1 MKHFFDFSQKSAS
14 LSLGSRLLFEQRFPK
29 SFLALKSVRQLCF
42 WGRKVDTSKM
52 NTCQALLDIFAQ
64 KCLTGVQF
72 WENAKNTI
80 SDSKSCTM
88 YQWFFTILP
97 RCKTCSRC
105 RRNAPLI
112 WRNSRKVTPSKMS
125 AKTQSKSTFS
135 RKVRKHYEF
144 PVQLNPE
151 KRKNVVLGQHFR
163 SSRFIKVH
171 QVVDTGDRAPA
182 GRPASGL
189 HSRRARTRSGRKIYR
204 SGRLLPPPHSNISNI
219 FNVHSIYIECFE

>member
-42 WGRKVDTSKM
+42 WGWKVDTSKM

-72 WENAKNTI
+72 WENAKSTI

-112 WRNSRKVTPSKMS
+112 WRNSRKWYPFKNEYENTVQMD
-125 AKTQSKSTFS
+125 FS

-144 PVQLNPE
+144 PVQLNSE
-151 KRKNVVLGQHFR
+151 KRKNVVLEQHFR
-163 SSRFIKVH
+163 YPRLPKVT
-171 QVVDTGDRAPA
+171 QVVDTGDRGPA

-189 HSRRARTRSGRKIYR
+189 HSRRARTRSGRKIHR
-204 SGRLLPPPHSNISNI
+204 SGRLLPPPPHSNIQ
-219 FNVHSIYIECFE
+219 Y